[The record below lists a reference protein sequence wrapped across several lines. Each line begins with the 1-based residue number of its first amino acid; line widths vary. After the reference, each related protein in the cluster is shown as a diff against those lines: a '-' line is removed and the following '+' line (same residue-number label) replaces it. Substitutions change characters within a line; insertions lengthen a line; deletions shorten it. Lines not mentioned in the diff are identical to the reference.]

1 MNFGWIGSGAVRF
14 LKGRSRAKCLAYRGS
29 CAAKNRRSLWKRK
42 VVVTCVET
50 MKFSDVADRM
60 GKAKEWPDDVL
71 LQGMREH
78 YPAIEL
84 ESEVVVIHHL
94 PPDV

>member
-1 MNFGWIGSGAVRF
+1 MEE
-14 LKGRSRAKCLAYRGS
+14 KGG
-29 CAAKNRRSLWKRK
+29 
-42 VVVTCVET
+42 VTCVET